1 MDVSQ
6 EGGEVVHV
14 VDRLRFESLAE
25 EVTVAPVLVVIVI
38 DVAAGDA
45 LHGHGKVVVALAN
58 EQMEVI
64 RHEAVGV
71 EGIVAPGRGA
81 VRGAVRFKGLGHVVE
96 RVEETVVVF
105 LVLEDRKTRQFRESA
120 GIRRL
125 GYVQVMQRLDQ
136 ALRRQKY
143 NFF

>member
-81 VRGAVRFKGLGHVVE
+81 VRFKGLGHVVE

-143 NFF
+143 NFFLI